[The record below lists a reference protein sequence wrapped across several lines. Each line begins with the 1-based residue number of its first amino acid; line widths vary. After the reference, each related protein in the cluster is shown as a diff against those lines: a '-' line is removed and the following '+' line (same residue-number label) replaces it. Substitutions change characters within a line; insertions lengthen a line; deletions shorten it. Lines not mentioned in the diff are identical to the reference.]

1 MADAGINATMK
12 TFGHPD
18 TVLAEYPHWVVLLR
32 PQQATLGALVLA
44 ARGPATRFSDLDAA
58 AMAGLHNAIADIER
72 TLMSLFTYD
81 KINYLMLM
89 MVDPHVHMH
98 VIPRYAAKRAFESV
112 EFLDPGWPRTP
123 DLAHA
128 TTVDDA
134 LRQRLATML
143 RDAWPRR

>member
-32 PQQATLGALVLA
+32 PQQATLGAMVLA
-44 ARGPATRFSDLDAA
+44 ARGAATRFSDLDAA
-58 AMAGLHNAIADIER
+58 ALAGLHDAIGGIER
-72 TLMSLFTYD
+72 TLKSLFAYD

-98 VIPRYAAKRAFESV
+98 VIPRYADIRTYEGV

-128 TTVDDA
+128 PAVDDA
-134 LRQRLATML
+134 LRHRLASRL